1 MSRQQVLGYNFAP
14 VPATVCAGTDVT
26 FWSITMLQDL
36 EQLPADPILGL
47 SAACRADPN
56 PKKVDLTVGIYMD
69 EQGICPVFEAVRL
82 AQQALE
88 AEEVTKAYLPAAGD
102 AQFNTGIQR
111 LTLGESSSALTEG
124 RVSSIQT
131 PGGCGALRI
140 GAEIVHAAAP
150 NARVWV
156 SDPTWPVHIPL
167 LGSVGLEFKSYRY
180 YDPETHG
187 VNFDGMIADLKNAQS
202 GDVVLL
208 HGCCHNPCGAD
219 LSLSQWSVVADMAEH
234 QGFTPFVDFAY
245 QGLGDGLEE
254 DAAGLRL
261 LVSRLPEVIV
271 AASCS
276 KNLGLYRER
285 TGAAI
290 FVCRDSANAEAI
302 LSQAQVAARRVY
314 SMPPAH
320 GALLA
325 GRIFSDDQL
334 GAVWRAELNIMC
346 QRINGLRGKLRSA
359 LEAQCGG
366 DYGFIEREK
375 GMFSF
380 LGLSASQAVQLRQ
393 EYGIYMLDSSRVN
406 VAGVNASNIDYLAES
421 VSKVL

>member
-1 MSRQQVLGYNFAP
+1 MLQVL
-14 VPATVCAGTDVT
+14 
-26 FWSITMLQDL
+26 Q
-36 EQLPADPILGL
+36 QLPPDPILGL
-47 SAACRADPN
+47 SATCRADPN
-56 PKKVDLTVGIYMD
+56 PNKVDLTIGIYMD
-69 EQGICPVFEAVRL
+69 EQGICPVFGAVQEAQRMLVS
-82 AQQALE
+82 
-88 AEEVTKAYLPAAGD
+88 EEQTKAYLAAAGD
-102 AQFNTGIQR
+102 EAFNTGIQR
-111 LTLGESSSALTEG
+111 LVLGDDSPALAEG

-140 GAEIVHAAAP
+140 GAEVIHAAAP
-150 NARVWV
+150 DARVWV

-167 LGSVGLEFKSYRY
+167 LGSVGLQFKTYRY
-180 YDPETHG
+180 YAPESHS
-187 VNFDGMIADLKNAQS
+187 VNFDAMVEDLKQARA

-208 HGCCHNPCGAD
+208 HGCCHNPSGAD
-219 LSLSQWSVVADMAEH
+219 LSLEQWGVIGDLAEQ

-261 LVSRLPEVIV
+261 LVSRLPEVII

-285 TGAAI
+285 TGATI
-290 FVCRDSANAEAI
+290 FVCRDAANARAV

-325 GRIFSDDQL
+325 GRILSDERLGKLWRDEL
-334 GAVWRAELNIMC
+334 GAMC
-346 QRINGLRGKLRSA
+346 QRINGLRSQLRRA
-359 LEAQCGG
+359 LEASCGR
-366 DYGFIEREK
+366 DFAFIEREK

-380 LGLSASQAVQLRQ
+380 LGLSAEQAQRLRK
-393 EYGIYMLDSSRVN
+393 ESGVYMLDSSRIN
-406 VAGVNASNIDYLAES
+406 VAGINARNLEYVAQS
-421 VSKVL
+421 VAKVL

>member
-1 MSRQQVLGYNFAP
+1 
-14 VPATVCAGTDVT
+14 
-26 FWSITMLQDL
+26 MLQDL

-47 SAACRADPN
+47 SAACRADANPN
-56 PKKVDLTVGIYMD
+56 KVDLTVGIYKN
-69 EQGICPVFEAVRL
+69 EQGECPVFEAVQL
-82 AQQALE
+82 AQSALE

-102 AQFNTGIQR
+102 EQFNRGIQR
-111 LTLGESSSALTEG
+111 LALGESSAALAED

-150 NARVWV
+150 DARVWV

-167 LGSVGLEFKSYRY
+167 LGSVGLEFCSYRY
-180 YDPETHG
+180 YEPQTHD
-187 VNFDGMIADLKNAQS
+187 VNFDGMVADLKQARA

-219 LSLSQWSVVADMAEH
+219 LSLSQWEIVADLAEK
-234 QGFTPFVDFAY
+234 QGFTPFIDFAY

-285 TGAAI
+285 TGATI
-290 FVCRDSANAEAI
+290 FVCRDAANARAI
-302 LSQAQVAARRVY
+302 LSQAQSAARRVY

-325 GRIFSDDQL
+325 GRILTDDHL
-334 GAVWRAELNIMC
+334 GKIWRAELATMC
-346 QRINGLRGKLRSA
+346 QRINGLRSSLRQV
-359 LEAQCGG
+359 LEARCGG

-380 LGLSASQAVQLRQ
+380 LGLTEEQAVRLRDD
-393 EYGIYMLDSSRVN
+393 YSVYMLDSSRIN
-406 VAGVNASNIDYLAES
+406 VAGVNASNIEYLAES